1 MLACVDLVTDTPTI
15 EDKKDWSLNE
25 WINNF
30 VQDDLY
36 YGDDLY
42 DDIYDDTMP
51 GGDAAHYPGEDDDG
65 LIDTVI
71 IMALALS
78 LAFFIY
84 YRQQRE
90 RAEQERRQREQQQ
103 QQQQGGNVAGVPPAG
118 PAQNN
123 HGLFPPVGDPN
134 FNQWVAGGV
143 GH

>member
-1 MLACVDLVTDTPTI
+1 
-15 EDKKDWSLNE
+15 
-25 WINNF
+25 
-30 VQDDLY
+30 
-36 YGDDLY
+36 
-42 DDIYDDTMP
+42 MP

-71 IMALALS
+71 IMGLALS
-78 LAFFIY
+78 LAFFVY

-90 RAEQERRQREQQQ
+90 RAEQARRQREQQQ
-103 QQQQGGNVAGVPPAG
+103 PQGGNVAAGPPAG

-123 HGLFPPVGDPN
+123 NGLFPPVGDPN